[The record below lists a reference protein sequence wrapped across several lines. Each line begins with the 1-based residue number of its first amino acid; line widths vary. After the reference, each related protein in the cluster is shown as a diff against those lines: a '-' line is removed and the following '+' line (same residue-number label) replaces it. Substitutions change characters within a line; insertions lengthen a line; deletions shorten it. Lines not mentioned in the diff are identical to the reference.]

1 MSDLDQ
7 KNKKF
12 KDNYEIGIQDSDKLE
27 IHKISRLRKTIA
39 NQMSIAKSTIPDVT
53 LMEDFNMNNV
63 VDLRKDLKSQNS
75 TSTIKLTYL
84 AFVAKALVKLL
95 REFPIFNSAF
105 DAQKEEII
113 IKKYINLGIAVD
125 TNDGLIVPN
134 IKNADTLDIWK
145 IAESIQD
152 LSQRTRNK
160 KLVYEDIKD
169 GTFTLSNWGTFGVSY
184 GTPIIY
190 FPQVAILGMGLMK
203 LKPVILEDGNIGKAY
218 MLPLSLSFDHRVIDG
233 GLASRFL
240 SSFKDLFNNPSILIE

>member
-1 MSDLDQ
+1 MSDLD
-7 KNKKF
+7 KKI
-12 KDNYEIGIQDSDKLE
+12 KDIDEIGIHGSDEIE

-53 LMEDFNMNNV
+53 LMEEFNMNNV
-63 VDLRKDLKSQNS
+63 VDLRKDLKSQNA

-84 AFVAKALVKLL
+84 SFVAKALVKLL
-95 REFPIFNSAF
+95 RQFPIFNSAF

-125 TNDGLIVPN
+125 TDDGLIVPN
-134 IKNADTLDIWK
+134 IKNADTLNIWK
-145 IAESIQD
+145 IAELIQD

-160 KLVYEDIKD
+160 KLVYEDIKN

-203 LKPVILEDGNIGKAY
+203 LKPIVLEDGNIGKAY